1 MVNSKLLLI
10 TTYYL
15 ASYQIAACPL
25 RADALGAARPRATL
39 ASQVRYVP
47 SQWLASRPCVVLALR
62 PVPVAC
68 SPPLWLA
75 PCPYGLLL
83 SRSRS
88 QSRS

>member
-15 ASYQIAACPL
+15 AFYQIAACPL

-47 SQWLASRPCVVLALR
+47 SQ
-62 PVPVAC
+62 
-68 SPPLWLA
+68 
-75 PCPYGLLL
+75 
-83 SRSRS
+83 
-88 QSRS
+88 